1 MRTPGDLH
9 SLLSEMTKYLDILF
23 HHVFGF
29 AFVLLALPLS
39 LSAALV
45 VLYPTSEAGAS
56 IWVNDPTYLG
66 VAAAQTSDWNQYLT
80 PAQNESDILGQML
93 QTATFQKQVS
103 AQLDSNNAWRS
114 TRERSSTVGSY
125 ANNLKINVDG
135 SHLLNLTF
143 TCPRSDLCVQVL
155 QATIDVYKRALDQ
168 QQQQQAKAASTFYA
182 GQLKQAHAGLATDQS
197 ALEVYLT
204 NNPGLRGM
212 DPNSAAGAA
221 LSLPVQFVQL
231 TRQVQ
236 SDQANIQ
243 ALQSKLDAANFNSS
257 AASEVNNSAMKI
269 VDAPVAFPNGIL
281 SSLPKKQL
289 AIAWGACLGVGLG
302 LLLLLGWLDQ
312 TAGEPADIEKK
323 LGGVRVLA
331 KIPLM
336 KSGTRP

>member
-1 MRTPGDLH
+1 MKT
-9 SLLSEMTKYLDILF
+9 YN
-23 HHVFGF
+23 HVRLGPR
-29 AFVLLALPLS
+29 ARLAR
-39 LSAALV
+39 
-45 VLYPTSEAGAS
+45 
-56 IWVNDPTYLG
+56 N
-66 VAAAQTSDWNQYLT
+66 
-80 PAQNESDILGQML
+80 LGQPL
-93 QTATFQKQVS
+93 
-103 AQLDSNNAWRS
+103 R
-114 TRERSSTVGSY
+114 R
-125 ANNLKINVDG
+125 
-135 SHLLNLTF
+135 
-143 TCPRSDLCVQVL
+143 
-155 QATIDVYKRALDQ
+155 
-168 QQQQQAKAASTFYA
+168 
-182 GQLKQAHAGLATDQS
+182 LATDQS

-204 NNPGLRGM
+204 TNPGLRGV
-212 DPNSAAGAA
+212 DPNSAAATA
-221 LSLPVQFVQL
+221 LSLPAQFVQL

-243 ALQSKLDAANFNSS
+243 ALQSKLDDANFNSS

-281 SSLPKKQL
+281 NSLPKKQL

>member
-1 MRTPGDLH
+1 MI
-9 SLLSEMTKYLDILF
+9 EMTKYLDILF

-29 AFVLLALPLS
+29 AFILLVLPLG
-39 LSAALV
+39 LSAGLI
-45 VLYPTSEAGAS
+45 VLYPTAEAGAS
-56 IWVNDPTYLG
+56 LWVNDPNYLG

-93 QTATFQKQVS
+93 QTETFQKQMT
-103 AQLDSNNAWRS
+103 AQLDSNNVWQG
-114 TRERSSTVGSY
+114 TRERSGTLSSSTT
-125 ANNLKINVDG
+125 NLKINLDG

-143 TCPRSDLCVQVL
+143 TCPRANLCVQVL

-182 GQLKQAHAGLATDQS
+182 AQLKQAHAGLATDQA
-197 ALEVYLT
+197 ALAVYLT
-204 NNPGLRGM
+204 NNPSLRGV
-212 DPNSAAGAA
+212 DPNSAAAAA
-221 LSLPVQFVQL
+221 LSLPAQFVQL
-231 TRQVQ
+231 ARQVQ

-243 ALQSKLDAANFNSS
+243 SLQSKLDEATFNSS
-257 AASEVNNSAMKI
+257 AASEVNNSAMKV
-269 VDAPVAFPNGIL
+269 VDAPVAFPGGIL

-289 AIAWGACLGVGLG
+289 AIVWGACVGVGLG